1 MMNKSM
7 AFSDA
12 GDIII
17 DIIELVA
24 PLKARKDDKFKARI
38 QRVDSEG
45 GKYIVKTISKM

>member
-17 DIIELVA
+17 DIIELVTDIIN
-24 PLKARKDDKFKARI
+24 LK
-38 QRVDSEG
+38 
-45 GKYIVKTISKM
+45 